1 MNKKQMNELADLIV
15 DKIIKHQIEYD
26 EKFKEDL
33 EEISKQNPELEYG
46 TITQQELIKQELD
59 DLYLDLKELEDAEEY
74 AKASVLLI
82 KIEKYKKKYNL

>member
-1 MNKKQMNELADLIV
+1 MNELADLIV
-15 DKIIKHQIEYD
+15 DKIMKHQIEYD

>member
-1 MNKKQMNELADLIV
+1 MNKKQMNELADLVV
-15 DKIIKHQIEYD
+15 DKIMKHQIEYD

>member
-15 DKIIKHQIEYD
+15 DKIMKHQIEYD

-33 EEISKQNPELEYG
+33 AEISKQNPELEYG
-46 TITQQELIKQELD
+46 TITQQELIEQELN
-59 DLYLDLKELEDAEEY
+59 DLYLDLKELENAEEY
-74 AKASVLLI
+74 AKASVLLM

>member
-1 MNKKQMNELADLIV
+1 MNELADLIV

>member
-15 DKIIKHQIEYD
+15 DKIMKHQIEYD

>member
-15 DKIIKHQIEYD
+15 DKIMKHQIEYD

-33 EEISKQNPELEYG
+33 EEISKQNPELEYV